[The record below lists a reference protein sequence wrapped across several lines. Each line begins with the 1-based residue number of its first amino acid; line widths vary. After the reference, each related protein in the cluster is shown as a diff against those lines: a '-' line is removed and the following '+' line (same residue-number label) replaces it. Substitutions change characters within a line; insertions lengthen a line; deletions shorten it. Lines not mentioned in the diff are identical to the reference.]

1 MEEERERLYKVESLE
16 ILEYVKQSVEIL
28 MNMKGD
34 EFDVYQKNKEF
45 NEKVKKKDEERL
57 IKEKEEQTEGENKH
71 GRNIAANRF
80 IINTSVFSSGA
91 FGSPQ
96 SARSIPIDYEKIIQ
110 KLEADIRNHIRVEQQ
125 LKLHIESI
133 QS

>member
-45 NEKVKKKDEERL
+45 HEKVKKKDEERG
-57 IKEKEEQTEGENKH
+57 KSAENLFVSH
-71 GRNIAANRF
+71 
-80 IINTSVFSSGA
+80 
-91 FGSPQ
+91 
-96 SARSIPIDYEKIIQ
+96 SASISDTFNP
-110 KLEADIRNHIRVEQQ
+110 LF
-125 LKLHIESI
+125 LLL
-133 QS
+133 